1 MSKSLLSN
9 GVGEFAILPQ
19 FCPIFNIGGD
29 EPRPRLFQVSKLS
42 EDQKKK
48 TGLHQKWKPFFPRIE
63 EETCAQMHTRVKL
76 WEGMQIKTILK
87 LLGGGYNQII
97 GGNTPPPPPPPGFG
111 TPKSNYADQIQRLYS
126 AVVRS
131 VTTPLACQ
139 TKCRIKKI
147 ARFSSFKTVF
157 CIGIDSKMI

>member
-1 MSKSLLSN
+1 MQIFIEHW
-9 GVGEFAILPQ
+9 GGGEFAILPQ
-19 FCPIFNIGGD
+19 FWPIFNIGGD
-29 EPRPRLFQVSKLS
+29 EPQPRFFQVSKLS

-48 TGLHQKWKPFFPRIE
+48 QKQVFIKNGNLFFPNWSGDLRSD
-63 EETCAQMHTRVKL
+63 AHQS
-76 WEGMQIKTILK
+76 
-87 LLGGGYNQII
+87 QII
-97 GGNTPPPPPPPGFG
+97 GGDADEDHTQIIGGGDTVKLLRGNISPPGFG
-111 TPKSNYADQIQRLYS
+111 TPESNYADQTQCLYS

-147 ARFSSFKTVF
+147 ARFSTFKAVF